1 MHTSFKTAFVAV
13 LGLSSVVSALPG
25 GVPTY
30 GGGSSSTQGGGVNT
44 CSPTTVTITKKGG
57 GHVGELACISM
68 DSYQSCINLSCRNH
82 YENGN
87 TDDH

>member
-1 MHTSFKTAFVAV
+1 MHTSFKATFVVV
-13 LGLSSVVSALPG
+13 LGLSSVVTALPG

-30 GGGSSSTQGGGVNT
+30 GGGGSSSTQGGGVNT

-68 DSYQSCINLSCRNH
+68 DSFQNFINLVL
-82 YENGN
+82 
-87 TDDH
+87 